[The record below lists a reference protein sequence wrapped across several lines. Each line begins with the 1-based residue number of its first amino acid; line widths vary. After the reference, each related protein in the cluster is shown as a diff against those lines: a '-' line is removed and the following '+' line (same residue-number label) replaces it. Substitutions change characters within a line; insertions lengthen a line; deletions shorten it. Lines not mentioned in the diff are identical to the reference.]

1 MSLRTEFRRQGQ
13 GFFSSKDKTL
23 TLELLQS
30 LRRAFEDIKKLKDQ
44 LYREKIS

>member
-1 MSLRTEFRRQGQ
+1 MSLRTEFRRQGRV
-13 GFFSSKDKTL
+13 FSSKDKTL